1 MECIITRCD
10 DNDELMHYGIK
21 GMKWGVRRSPQQ
33 IGYKSTG
40 VRSALARKSNERID
54 KSFKNWNENTKKR
67 NDAIDLGKKANASKI
82 AYEKDKSNKTL
93 KTEYK
98 QANKDYKKALKT
110 NTTYR
115 KGVVRQEVGRD
126 AARKYLSE
134 AKKVKKQLTNDP
146 SNKQLQKEYNSL
158 MSKHDVERANARK
171 AVDVANKR
179 MRKQAAIKR
188 TMAMTVKTAATSAA
202 IALGTYAVN
211 KYLQTHEVTLNG
223 NLVQFSS
230 EKVIDILDD
239 VKRVKDIMDFMD
251 YFY

>member
-21 GMKWGVRRSPQQ
+21 GMKWGVIRSPQQ

-134 AKKVKKQLTNDP
+134 AKKVKKQLMSDP
-146 SNKQLQKEYNSL
+146 SNKRLQKEYNSL

-188 TMAMTVKTAATSAA
+188 TMTMTVKTAATSAA

-211 KYLQTHEVTLNG
+211 KYLQNHEVTLNG
-223 NLVQFSS
+223 NRVRFSS
-230 EKVIDILDD
+230 QNVRDISNAA
-239 VKRVKDIMDFMD
+239 KRVKDIMG

>member
-1 MECIITRCD
+1 MEYIITRCD
-10 DNDELMHYGIK
+10 DSDELMHYGVK

-54 KSFKNWNENTKKR
+54 ENFKNWNENTKKR

-126 AARKYLSE
+126 ASRKYLSE
-134 AKKVKKQLTNDP
+134 AKKVKKQLMNDP

-188 TMAMTVKTAATSAA
+188 TMTMAAKTAATSAA
-202 IALGTYAVN
+202 ITLGTYAVN
-211 KYLQTHEVTLNG
+211 KYLQNYEVTLNG

-239 VKRVKDIMDFMD
+239 VKRVKDIMD

>member
-1 MECIITRCD
+1 MEYIITRCD
-10 DNDELMHYGIK
+10 DRDELTHYGVK

-40 VRSALARKSNERID
+40 VRSALARKSNEKID

-82 AYEKDKSNKTL
+82 AYEKDKTNKTL

-126 AARKYLSE
+126 ASRKYLSE
-134 AKKVKKQLTNDP
+134 AKKVKKQLMNDP

-188 TMAMTVKTAATSAA
+188 TMTMTAKTAATTAA

-211 KYLQTHEVTLNG
+211 KYLQNHEVTLNG

-239 VKRVKDIMDFMD
+239 VKRVKDIMD